1 MKNYIL
7 YTIVFSTSLIFS
19 SCKKYENGGLKS
31 RAEKNIKK
39 TWVIDAY
46 LLNGTDKTSSLL
58 ISNFSETFSDN
69 DSYSRKYNDASGDL
83 KNESGTWTLKEE
95 KSLINL
101 SGPGSYELTAETST
115 VSASNYTIIKL
126 KKDELWYYFE
136 NGGNKHEFHM
146 KPQ

>member
-7 YTIVFSTSLIFS
+7 FAVIFSTGLIFS
-19 SCKKYENGGLKS
+19 SCKKYENGGFKR
-31 RAEKNIKK
+31 RAEKNITK

-46 LLNGTDKTSSLL
+46 LLNGVDKTSTLL
-58 ISNFSETFSDN
+58 ITNFSETFSDGEV
-69 DSYSRKYNDASGDL
+69 YKRKYNDASGDL
-83 KNESGTWTLKEE
+83 KDETGTWTLKED

-136 NGGNKHEFHM
+136 NGGNKHEFHL